1 MQKKCPCRHLVFG
14 IPGFHL
20 HKQRVRQPRKFR
32 PHPFGYHQ
40 EIDVEITALSNLGV
54 GIARVDLGSTG
65 CSAQTADGETG
76 SQEGD
81 GWVVFVPHTLPGEKV
96 RARVFRNDKAHS
108 QADLVEILEPSP
120 DRIDPACPL
129 FGKCGGCQYQH
140 LSYDKQLAWKTR
152 QVEEL
157 LEHMAGIKTAVSPAI
172 PSPVQWGYRS
182 KITPHF
188 KRPRDG
194 RIGDIGFL
202 LAGQRSHLVDVPRCP
217 IAMDEINAALPR
229 VREQTRANAKAY
241 KKDATLLLRRGC
253 GFQPQD
259 PPYVETSPRAP
270 VCETVATDA
279 GDITFHFLAGD
290 FFQNNPFILPAFT
303 GYVAGQAS
311 AGGARYLVDAYC
323 GSGLFSLCLAHKF
336 EKVAGVEV
344 SETAADWARRN
355 AELNGIGNA
364 AFLAASAE
372 AIFAD
377 ITFPAAET
385 AVVID
390 PPRKGCNTEF
400 LDQLFA
406 FGPGKVI
413 YVSCNPATQM
423 RDLRGFLTAGYSVSA
438 VQPFDLF
445 PQTRH
450 LECVTVLE
458 KKG

>member
-1 MQKKCPCRHLVFG
+1 M
-14 IPGFHL
+14 
-20 HKQRVRQPRKFR
+20 RQPKKFKAY
-32 PHPFGYHQ
+32 PFDYHQ
-40 EIDVEITALSNLGV
+40 EIEVKIINLSNLGV
-54 GIARVDLGSTG
+54 GIARVQIDDAMMNLHQ
-65 CSAQTADGETG
+65 SAEDKTKN
-76 SQEGD
+76 D

-96 RARVFRNDKAHS
+96 LARIFRNDKSHS
-108 QADLVEILEPSP
+108 QADLIKVIEPSP
-120 DRIDPACPL
+120 DRLDPACEL

-140 LSYDKQLAWKTR
+140 LSYEKQLAWKTR

-157 LEHMAGIKTAVSPAI
+157 LQHMVGIEASVSSAI
-172 PSPVQWGYRS
+172 PSPKQWGYRS

-194 RIGDIGFL
+194 KIGDIGFL
-202 LAGQRSHLVDVPRCP
+202 LAGQRSHLVDVVKCP
-217 IAMDEINAALPR
+217 IAMDEINEMMPR
-229 VREQTRANAKAY
+229 IREETRANAKAY
-241 KKDATLLLRRGC
+241 KKDATLLLRATQGR
-253 GFQPQD
+253 
-259 PPYVETSPRAP
+259 VETNHRTPIS
-270 VCETVATDA
+270 ETVSTDA

-303 GYVAGQAS
+303 GYVADQAS
-311 AGGARYLVDAYC
+311 AGGAKYLVDAYC

-355 AELNGIGNA
+355 AELNKISNA
-364 AFLAASAE
+364 TFLASSAE

-377 ITFPAAET
+377 IAFSADET

-390 PPRKGCNTEF
+390 PPRKGCNEEF
-400 LDQLFA
+400 LNQLFT
-406 FGPGKVI
+406 FGPSRVV

-423 RDLRGFLTAGYSVSA
+423 RDLQAFLTAGYKISA

-450 LECVTVLE
+450 LECVMVLQ
-458 KKG
+458 KIKPS